1 MASVFSPRKRFPG
14 EIRVRSCNRCIN
26 MREPRTRVE
35 ASTRRHENAMKP
47 SPMTVERGGGE
58 WWRRTKVRAR
68 GEGSLMGR
76 KGGWQNFLKR
86 SPSCHGLRLRE
97 FFRAWKIS
105 IALWKIKTSALLVS
119 LPNLDLWKFWKN
131 SLLNIYKSEARI
143 FSLKRNFFFFYEDFS
158 LYSLCFPFAN
168 HRFPRQLPR
177 YKI

>member
-26 MREPRTRVE
+26 MREPRARVE

-76 KGGWQNFLKR
+76 KGGWQNFLN
-86 SPSCHGLRLRE
+86 SPP
-97 FFRAWKIS
+97 
-105 IALWKIKTSALLVS
+105 LVTGY
-119 LPNLDLWKFWKN
+119 D
-131 SLLNIYKSEARI
+131 
-143 FSLKRNFFFFYEDFS
+143 
-158 LYSLCFPFAN
+158 FAN
-168 HRFPRQLPR
+168 FSGLEKFRLPCER
-177 YKI
+177 LKHPLFSSRSRISTCGNSGKIVCLIYTRAKPGFSR